1 MAQALIE
8 LHRLGLLRAQ
18 QGLQFLTAAT
28 ALLLLL
34 HPAARAASHFCQA
47 AAGELNGCFSA
58 AAGLIGL
65 LALLRVVGGL
75 QLLALLLQFSA
86 LLLLVVALLLQLRGL
101 LLVALSAA
109 LQLAA
114 SGFQLSQLALHRNQ
128 LVFAKAFDGLLQ
140 PCEFFG
146 STFELLLALDQ
157 GLLF

>member
-8 LHRLGLLRAQ
+8 LHRLGLLRAEQ
-18 QGLQFLTAAT
+18 ALQFLTAAT

-34 HPAARAASHFCQA
+34 HPAARAASHFRQA
-47 AAGELNGCFSA
+47 ATREFNGRFSA

-65 LALLRVVGGL
+65 LTLLRVVGGL

-86 LLLLVVALLLQLRGL
+86 LLLLLMALLLQLRSL
-101 LLVALSAA
+101 LLVPLSAA

-114 SGFQLSQLALHRNQ
+114 SRFELSQLALHRNQ
-128 LVFAKAFDGLLQ
+128 LVFAKAFDSLLQ
-140 PCEFFG
+140 PCEFFS

-157 GLLF
+157 RLLF

>member
-8 LHRLGLLRAQ
+8 LHRLGLLRAEQ
-18 QGLQFLTAAT
+18 ALQLLTATT

-47 AAGELNGCFSA
+47 ATREFNGRFSA

-65 LALLRVVGGL
+65 LTLLRVVGGL

-86 LLLLVVALLLQLRGL
+86 LLLLLVPLLLQVRGL
-101 LLVALSAA
+101 LLVTLSAA

-114 SGFQLSQLALHRNQ
+114 SCLQLSQLALHRNQ
-128 LVFAKAFDGLLQ
+128 LVFAKAFDSLLQ
-140 PCEFFG
+140 PCEFFS

-157 GLLF
+157 RLLF